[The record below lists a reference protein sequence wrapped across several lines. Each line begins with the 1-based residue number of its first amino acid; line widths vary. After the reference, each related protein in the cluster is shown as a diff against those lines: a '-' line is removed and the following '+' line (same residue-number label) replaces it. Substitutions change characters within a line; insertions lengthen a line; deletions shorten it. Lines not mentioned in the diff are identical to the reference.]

1 MGLTF
6 VFKIEIKKTK
16 LTKIKRAKFL
26 FKGIYT
32 VLNKKLRKKPFEYY
46 HEKYWNDLPKIQN
59 YINQCATDNP
69 NTTWIE
75 DILVRFKQHIPFN
88 RVLVV
93 GCGNGWVERQLYDLG
108 IGKNFDAFDMSETHL
123 LLAKKLAKNKK
134 IHYFKDDINN
144 LTNIQPNSYDA
155 IFNVGVLHHVFR
167 LSNILWDLNKA
178 LKNNGMMF
186 NFEYIGP
193 AHNQYSNEH
202 VEIMK
207 QVNDALPSRFKT
219 IIPLRPKISSFQKGD
234 PSEAV
239 NADLLHSSIT
249 RFFDIV
255 YERKINGGIAY
266 QILWNNI
273 DEFKKTDIE
282 AQKTIELLI
291 AKDKQFTQDG
301 KVPVLFW
308 YSVATSKPHETI
320 SDYELLPP

>member
-1 MGLTF
+1 M
-6 VFKIEIKKTK
+6 
-16 LTKIKRAKFL
+16 TKIKRAKFL
-26 FKGIYT
+26 FRGIHT
-32 VLNKKLRKKPFEYY
+32 VLNKKLRKKSFEYY
-46 HEKYWNDLPKIQN
+46 SDQYWNDLPQIQN
-59 YINQCATDNP
+59 YINQCATDNT

-75 DILVRFKQHIPFN
+75 DILIRYKQYIPFN

-93 GCGNGWVERQLYDLG
+93 GCGNGWVERQLCDLG
-108 IGKNFDAFDMSETHL
+108 IGKNFDAFDISEKYIQEATE
-123 LLAKKLAKNKK
+123 KKGQRS
-134 IHYFKDDINN
+134 IRYFTDDLNN
-144 LTNIQPNSYDA
+144 LTNIQSNSYDA

-167 LSNILWDLNKA
+167 LSKTLWDLNKV

-193 AHNQYSNEH
+193 SYNQYSNKH

-207 QVNDALPSRFKT
+207 KVNDALPSRFKT
-219 IIPLRPKISSFQKGD
+219 IIPLHPKISSFQKGD
-234 PSEAV
+234 PSEAI

-249 RFFDIV
+249 RFFNII

-282 AQKTIELLI
+282 AQRTIELLI
-291 AKDKQFTQDG
+291 SKDKKFTQDG

-308 YSVATSKPHETI
+308 YSITTPKPHKMI
-320 SDYELLPP
+320 SDHELLPLNNLH